1 MISNYRPI
9 SLLTAVSKVFEKLIY
24 TRIHKHL
31 IANNILTPHQ
41 FGFRAHH
48 SNEQAIFSLI
58 NSILETMN
66 QNQMV
71 GGIFCDLKKA
81 FYSVNHEILF

>member
-1 MISNYRPI
+1 MITHYRPI
-9 SLLTAVSKVFEKLIY
+9 SLLTAFSEVFEKLIY
-24 TRIHKHL
+24 TKIHEHL
-31 IANNILTPHQ
+31 KVNKILTPHQ
-41 FGFRAHH
+41 FGFRTHH
-48 SNEQAIFSLI
+48 STEQAIFSLI
-58 NSILETMN
+58 TSILEAMN